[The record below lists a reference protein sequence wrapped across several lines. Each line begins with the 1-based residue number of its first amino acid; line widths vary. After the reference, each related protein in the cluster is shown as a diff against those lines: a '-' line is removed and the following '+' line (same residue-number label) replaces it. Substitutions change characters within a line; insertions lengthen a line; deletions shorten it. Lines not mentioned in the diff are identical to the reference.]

1 VLKYLDAKINV
12 CFGCDG
18 ASSNDSQDMLE
29 VPHAHTTHD
38 TRHTTHTRTHTHTHA
53 RWLLKFNNAQAIKM
67 GSILHNITDFDYTRW
82 ITPDQ
87 VFPLSPAPIEGRN

>member
-1 VLKYLDAKINV
+1 
-12 CFGCDG
+12 
-18 ASSNDSQDMLE
+18 
-29 VPHAHTTHD
+29 
-38 TRHTTHTRTHTHTHA
+38 
-53 RWLLKFNNAQAIKM
+53 M